1 MRDLTQRLVP
11 IFQSVL
17 TGAKEQLEGEQRA
30 ELIEL
35 VSWLNKMQP
44 GGPASWIEEVEK

>member
-1 MRDLTQRLVP
+1 MGDP
-11 IFQSVL
+11 D
-17 TGAKEQLEGEQRA
+17 QLEDERRA

-44 GGPASWIEEVEK
+44 GGPASFIEQLGQ